1 VFGIIKSLFT
11 LFRRTYMAKVYLV
24 VIDTTNRQAAKG
36 WSKGIQNFYFV
47 YANDGKMAEQMVLAS
62 FAARPELRA
71 QLVPC
76 VKATA
81 LDSIVKLLNARENSW
96 SYIPIGGVRAPGQQG
111 VIPVAD
117 PNDPVYARMA
127 DKDFVPAPPR
137 TYSGQND
144 TVVDPRQAGV
154 LTEDDKALLTKKAPV
169 PAPAVPGAP
178 QIDLTDPNVVALLAA
193 VLQKAGVPLAAP
205 AAPIEPVAPN
215 FVPPKT
221 LRQDELDP
229 ETLKRI
235 RGNIVSNGN
244 VDVNEN
250 DEEISPQTRP
260 TLPGGVVNNTGK
272 NTNEWGE
279 PIG

>member
-1 VFGIIKSLFT
+1 
-11 LFRRTYMAKVYLV
+11 MAKVYLV

-76 VKATA
+76 VRATP

-117 PNDPVYARMA
+117 PNDPTYARMA
-127 DKDFVPAPPR
+127 DKDFVPPAPR

-144 TVVDPRQAGV
+144 TVIDPRQAGA
-154 LTEDDKALLTKKAPV
+154 LTEDDKSLLAKKAPA
-169 PAPAVPGAP
+169 PAPAIPGAP

-193 VLQKAGVPLAAP
+193 VLQKAGVPLATP
-205 AAPIEPVAPN
+205 TVAPNEPIAQN

-235 RGNIVSNGN
+235 RSNIVPNGN
-244 VDVNEN
+244 VDVNDN
-250 DEEISPQTRP
+250 DEEVTPQARQP
-260 TLPGGVVNNTGK
+260 LPGGVMNNTGK

>member
-1 VFGIIKSLFT
+1 
-11 LFRRTYMAKVYLV
+11 MAKVYLV

-76 VKATA
+76 VKATP

-117 PNDPVYARMA
+117 PNDPAYARMA
-127 DKDFVPAPPR
+127 DKDFVPAPPK

-144 TVVDPRQAGV
+144 TVIDPHQAGA
-154 LTEDDKALLTKKAPV
+154 LTEDDKSLLAKRA
-169 PAPAVPGAP
+169 PAPAVAP

-205 AAPIEPVAPN
+205 TVPVVPNEPVAQN

-221 LRQDELDP
+221 LRQDELDA

-235 RGNIVSNGN
+235 RSNIVPNGN

-250 DEEISPQTRP
+250 DEEVAPQTRRH
-260 TLPGGVVNNTGK
+260 GGVVNNTGK